1 MQELAPLDIQLSGL
15 NLIEASAG
23 TGKTYTIAH
32 LYLRLLVEHRL
43 EPGQILVVTYTEA
56 ATKELH
62 SRIRQRIREALNQLD
77 GIASTDQ
84 LLADLCT
91 RWTDPLRSRQHLE
104 LALAAFD
111 TAAIFT
117 IHGFCLRALQDHAF
131 ESGARFDTE
140 LLANQRPLVQ
150 EIVEDFWRTQF
161 FGNSPHL
168 LEAAVQ
174 NGYTPDSLTRFCC
187 QMLNGTDYRIV
198 PEATTDQSRQ
208 ADQIARDLHRQ
219 ICQVW
224 QAERS
229 SLVTLFREHK
239 GLSRAEAYYRPDQLE
254 PLFNRMDQF
263 IAQDIPYRL
272 FKDFGKFMVTG
283 IQKGTKSTGTP
294 PDHSLFALCEQL
306 KKLTAQRL
314 TMLKADLLTYC
325 RQQLEI
331 RKQQQ
336 NIRLFDDLLQNLHQA
351 LSGSTGKLL
360 SSGLQSSYRAALID
374 EFQDTDPTQ
383 YRIFCRLYQ
392 GATAPRFLIGDPKQ
406 AIYSFRGAD
415 IFAYLQ
421 AASDVAPEQ
430 RFTLTRNWRSTP
442 RLLTACNLLFSR
454 SRLPFLFE
462 QISYQPVSAGQM
474 EDSGLQIVHDS
485 CNAPLQFLL
494 LPQESLSATAATR
507 LIPGLIAT
515 EISSLLTS
523 GQATI
528 NQRGLMPSD
537 IAVIVRTNLQARQI
551 RNALNNLGIPA
562 TLRGD
567 SSLFATDEAR
577 ALCTLLLALLE
588 PGKEALLRAALTS
601 TILGWSGSQIAD
613 LQEQELE
620 WEAVLD
626 RFRQYHQT
634 WHEQGFMV
642 MSRLLLSGES
652 VREHL
657 LRHTDGE
664 RQLTNLLHCF
674 ELLHNQSLETGS
686 GMAQLVRWFC
696 EKVADPPAGEEY
708 ELRLETDEQAV
719 KILTVH
725 VSKGLE
731 FPVVFCPYLWNGF
744 MEPDDI
750 LNFHDQHGMV
760 RDFGSDRFAAHRE
773 QAAQEL
779 LAEGLRLFYVAVTRA
794 KYRCYL
800 LDGKF
805 ERPRRAGSNDPSQS
819 ALAYLVHSTEEVHTS
834 NQVVTGLSRQYA
846 RLSHIDIQNQLQMLS
861 DQSGGTIGLR
871 LLPEQPVAV
880 RYQPPTVSA
889 SSAACRQFNSTIL
902 HDWRVTS
909 FSAFSSGYS
918 QQHELP
924 DRDEHI
930 SSDSLEIIE
939 KHAYSIDIFNFP
951 KGATAGVCIHALFEQ
966 LDFSNPTCQQINQL
980 VADNLERYGFDLC
993 WQPVLQQ
1000 MVNHVIQTS
1009 LTTRHGTLKLSDLTP
1024 GSWLTELEFFFPL
1037 QPLTTEKLVSCLGTT
1052 ITGSEPTDLQKVL
1065 GTLNFKPVRGM
1076 VRGFMDMVFEHNQRY
1091 YLLDWKSNHLGIGV
1105 QAYHQAAM
1113 QTEMEHNRY
1122 PLQYLLYTVALNQYL
1137 KLRIPT
1143 YRYNE
1148 NFGGVLYLFVRGM
1161 HPDSGEPYGIFYDL
1175 PDEHLVDSLSSIL
1188 LDSHLP

>member
-1 MQELAPLDIQLSGL
+1 MQELAPLDIKLSGL

-32 LYLRLLVEHRL
+32 LYLRLLVEQQL

-56 ATKELH
+56 ATKELR
-62 SRIRQRIREALNQLD
+62 SRIRQRIRDALNQLD
-77 GIASTDQ
+77 GINSTDQ
-84 LLADLCT
+84 LLADLCI
-91 RWTDPLRSRQHLE
+91 RWPDPLRSRQHLE
-104 LALAAFD
+104 LALASFD

-140 LLANQRPLVQ
+140 LLTNQRPLVQ
-150 EIVEDFWRTQF
+150 EVVEDFWRTRF
-161 FGNSPHL
+161 FGNTPHL
-168 LEAAVQ
+168 LEAALQ
-174 NGYTPDSLTRFCC
+174 SGYTPDSLTSFCC
-187 QMLNGTDYRIV
+187 QMLNGTGYRVV
-198 PEATTDQSRQ
+198 PEATPEQSQQ
-208 ADQIARDLHRQ
+208 ADQTARELYRQ
-219 ICQVW
+219 ICQIW
-224 QAERS
+224 QEERS
-229 SLVTLFREHK
+229 LLVDLFREHK
-239 GLSRAEAYYRPDQLE
+239 GLSRAAAYYRPDQLE
-254 PLFNRMDQF
+254 GLFSRMDQF
-263 IAQDIPYRL
+263 VTQEAPYHL
-272 FKDFGKFMVTG
+272 FRDFGKFTVTG

-294 PDHSLFALCEQL
+294 PTHPLFACCEQL
-306 KKLTAQRL
+306 RTLTAQRL
-314 TMLKADLLTYC
+314 TLMKAELLDYC
-325 RQQLEI
+325 REHLEI

-351 LSGSTGKLL
+351 LSGNTGKLL
-360 SSGLQSSYRAALID
+360 SAGLQATYRAALID

-383 YRIFCRLYQ
+383 YRIFCSLYQ
-392 GATAPRFLIGDPKQ
+392 GVSAPRFLIGDPKQ

-430 RFTLTRNWRSTP
+430 RFTLIHNWRSTP
-442 RLLTACNLLFSR
+442 QLLEACNLLFSR

-462 QISYQPVSAGQM
+462 QISYQPVSAGKT
-474 EDSGLQIVHDS
+474 EDGGLQIMQDS
-485 CNAPLQFLL
+485 CDAPLQFLL

-507 LIPGLIAT
+507 LIPDLIAT
-515 EISSLLTS
+515 EISTLLNN

-528 NQRGLMPSD
+528 NQRGLQPSD

-551 RNALNNLGIPA
+551 RHALNDLGIPA

-577 ALCTLLLALLE
+577 DLCTLLLALLE
-588 PGKEALLRAALTS
+588 PAKETLLRAALTS
-601 TILGWSGSQIAD
+601 SILGWSGSQIAD
-613 LQEQELE
+613 IQEQELE
-620 WEAVLD
+620 WETVLE

-634 WHEQGFMV
+634 WHEQGIMV
-642 MSRLLLSGES
+642 MSRLLLTGES
-652 VREHL
+652 VREQL

-696 EKVADPPAGEEY
+696 EKVDDPPAGEEY

-760 RDFGSDRFAAHRE
+760 RDFGSDRFAIHQE

-805 ERPRRAGSNDPSQS
+805 ERPRQAGSNDPSRS
-819 ALAYLVHSTEEVHTS
+819 ALAYLLHSTEEVHTS
-834 NQVVTGLSRQYA
+834 DQVVTELSRQYA
-846 RLSHIDIQNQLQMLS
+846 RWSHADIQNQLQTLS
-861 DQSGGTIGLR
+861 DLSGGTIGLR

-880 RYQPPTVSA
+880 RYQPPSTSA
-889 SSAACRQFNSTIL
+889 PPPTCRQFSGTIL

-924 DRDEHI
+924 DHDGQTTTEF
-930 SSDSLEIIE
+930 LETAE
-939 KHAYSIDIFNFP
+939 KPAYNIDIFSFH
-951 KGATAGVCIHALFEQ
+951 KGATAGVCIHSLFEQ
-966 LDFSNPTCQQINQL
+966 LNFSNPTSQQINQL
-980 VADNLERYGFDLC
+980 VTDNLERYGFDPC
-993 WQPVLQQ
+993 WQPALHQ
-1000 MVNHVIQTS
+1000 MVNRVIQTN
-1009 LTTRHGTLKLSDLTP
+1009 LPARHETLKLSDLAP

-1091 YLLDWKSNHLGIGV
+1091 YLLDWKSNHLGVGI

-1137 KLRIPT
+1137 KLRIPS
-1143 YRYNE
+1143 YRYNY
-1148 NFGGVLYLFVRGM
+1148 NFGGVFYLFVRGM
-1161 HPDSGEPYGIFYDL
+1161 DPDSTEPYGIFYDL
-1175 PDEHLVDSLSSIL
+1175 PDEHLVNSLSNIL
-1188 LDSHLP
+1188 LDKHLP